1 MVRQAFGISLVLW
14 VITGLVYPAVT
25 TVVARALFPHQATGS
40 LIVDADGTVRGSYL
54 IAQPYAGDGWF
65 HPRPPAGEAYDP
77 LDTGGT
83 NLAVARPD
91 YQAEVL
97 RRMDAVRKEAG
108 DPALP
113 VPADLVTASGSGLD
127 PDLSLPAARAQ
138 VPRVSRATGIPEAEL
153 LALIDRVALPREL
166 GLFGEPRVNVN
177 VLNEALRALLAG
189 RR

>member
-1 MVRQAFGISLVLW
+1 MKFRFTWVAPFDVLEDAPHVSFCFAQRSEVR
-14 VITGLVYPAVT
+14 
-25 TVVARALFPHQATGS
+25 PH
-40 LIVDADGTVRGSYL
+40 VRHRPHPSL

-77 LDTGGT
+77 LHSGGT

-138 VPRVSRATGIPEAEL
+138 VPRISRATGIPEAEL